1 MDECWTTSRSV
12 SADVARGSGPEEN
25 DCDHQSPARGRKKRR
40 LSKKS
45 LTDPVYRAAI
55 LTARDIDT
63 DSDPTRASAGVAMAT
78 SLERHGVK
86 LSTSLKPLGKT
97 IPGVLEVEGGEGIVI
112 SVPGDERPTDW
123 TATARQNRWRQTH
136 LIHFAPKA
144 LSIKTVAV

>member
-1 MDECWTTSRSV
+1 M
-12 SADVARGSGPEEN
+12 
-25 DCDHQSPARGRKKRR
+25 
-40 LSKKS
+40 SKKS

-63 DSDPTRASAGVAMAT
+63 NSDPTRASAGVAMAT

-86 LSTSLKPLGKT
+86 LSNGLKPTGKS

-112 SVPGDERPTDW
+112 SVPGDDRPADW
-123 TATARQNRWRQTH
+123 MTIARQNHWRQTH
-136 LIHFAPKA
+136 LIHFASRA